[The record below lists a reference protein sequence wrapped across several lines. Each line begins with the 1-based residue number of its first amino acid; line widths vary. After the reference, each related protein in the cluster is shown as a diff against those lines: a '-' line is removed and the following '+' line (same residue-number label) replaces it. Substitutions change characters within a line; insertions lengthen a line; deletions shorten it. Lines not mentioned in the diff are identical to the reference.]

1 MTEKGSAELLA
12 EKMNFEETMAEL
24 EKTVK
29 LLEGGEVSLDESIKL
44 FEKGIKLS
52 KACQKMLDAAEKKVT
67 VLMADGKE
75 DSNE

>member
-1 MTEKGSAELLA
+1 MA